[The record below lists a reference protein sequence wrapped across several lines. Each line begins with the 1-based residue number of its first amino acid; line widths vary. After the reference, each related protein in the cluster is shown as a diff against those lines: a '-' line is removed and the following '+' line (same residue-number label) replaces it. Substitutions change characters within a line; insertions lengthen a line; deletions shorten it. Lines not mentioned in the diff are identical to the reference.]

1 MERINGRESGERGA
15 SVAWRGVW
23 LGIAG
28 VAAMGAL
35 VLGGAIGTSAPAQAH
50 GRWLLGGAHRGDG
63 GPDPERVRAHAK
75 LATHWVMRMVDAT
88 GEQEERVQ
96 GIVAAAA
103 SDLLELAPSHRE
115 HREALAALLGGDSI
129 DRAALETL
137 RAAELALFETASRRL
152 AAAVA
157 DAAEVLTPEQ
167 RAELAELHGAL
178 HD

>member
-1 MERINGRESGERGA
+1 MEGTHGRESGKRGP

-35 VLGGAIGTSAPAQAH
+35 VLGVAIGTSAPARAH
-50 GRWLLGGAHRGDG
+50 GRWLAGGTHGAH
-63 GPDPERVRAHAK
+63 DPERVLEHAR
-75 LATHWVMRMVDAT
+75 LATRWVMRVVDAT
-88 GEQEERVQ
+88 DEQEERVQ
-96 GIVAAAA
+96 AIVAAAA
-103 SDLLELAPSHRE
+103 TDLLELAPRHRE
-115 HREALAALLGGDSI
+115 DREALAALLASDPI

-137 RAAELALFETASRRL
+137 RADEMALFDRASRRL

-167 RAELAELHGAL
+167 RAELAELHRSL